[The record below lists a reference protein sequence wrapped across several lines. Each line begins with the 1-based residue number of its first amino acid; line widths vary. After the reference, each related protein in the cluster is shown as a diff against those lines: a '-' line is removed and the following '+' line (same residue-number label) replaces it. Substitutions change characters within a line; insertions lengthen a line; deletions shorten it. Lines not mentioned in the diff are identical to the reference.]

1 MAVKPLHKFKTD
13 KKKTYC
19 VHDGAFMCLSAVI
32 FTNYTD
38 FPLNG
43 ILHWNKF
50 SMILDEDGAH
60 WVKDIFK
67 GIKDADF
74 TRLQDNLLKVK
85 QR

>member
-1 MAVKPLHKFKTD
+1 
-13 KKKTYC
+13 
-19 VHDGAFMCLSAVI
+19 MCLSAVI

-85 QR
+85 TTFKSSITLTKNLSLN